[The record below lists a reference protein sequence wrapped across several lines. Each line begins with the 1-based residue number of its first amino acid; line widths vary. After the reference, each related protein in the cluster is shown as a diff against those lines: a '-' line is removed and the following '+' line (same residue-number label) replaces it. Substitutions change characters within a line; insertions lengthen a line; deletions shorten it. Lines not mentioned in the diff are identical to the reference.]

1 MATKRELLGSELM
14 KEIFRIRI
22 DTLWYMLALK
32 AHGRLPPVEAE
43 KATGDFDDKG
53 ALFMPGGFVFQ
64 DWEGNPVRKER
75 FRDKSAE
82 GFRKMIREAMRFDGV
97 QLLYPDGI
105 ARSVKL
111 GNTSFAKIAASILE
125 NRKEALRRR
134 VGLGEKP
141 PERITS
147 ADISRSYCPNYYPPP
162 YGSRTSLSSDI
173 SVCLTEPRM
182 YFRQVEDY
190 FNLRGAEAE
199 NFWLGIRVARQQVIG
214 KDDAWLAQ
222 PYVVTCHSTRYREEI
237 LTGITR
243 ISGFGKF
250 GEFATVTLEAATNEL
265 LHEVEGGRTQ
275 YSPEEII
282 ATYRG
287 LQVVGVLRIYP
298 RTNPGA
304 RLMKGVTT
312 LLIQPEKELGLDLRA
327 LTVAAKKH
335 YKVR

>member
-1 MATKRELLGSELM
+1 MATKRELIGSELI
-14 KEIFRIRI
+14 KEILRIRI
-22 DTLWYMLALK
+22 DTLWNMLALK
-32 AHGRLPPVEAE
+32 FHGRLPPVDAE

-64 DWEGNPVRKER
+64 DWEGNAVRR
-75 FRDKSAE
+75 VHFRDKSVE
-82 GFRKMIREAMRFDGV
+82 GFRKAVRAAMRFDGV

-141 PERITS
+141 PARLNS
-147 ADISRSYCPNYYPPP
+147 ADISRSYCPTYYPPP

-190 FNLRGAEAE
+190 FNLRGSEAE
-199 NFWLGIRVARQQVIG
+199 NFWLGIRAARQQVIG

-250 GEFATVTLEAATNEL
+250 GEFATLTLETATTEL
-265 LHEVEGGRTQ
+265 LHEIESGRTQ
-275 YSPEEII
+275 YSPDEII

-304 RLMKGVTT
+304 RLMKGVSST
-312 LLIQPEKELGLDLRA
+312 LIQPEKELGLDLRA
-327 LTVAAKKH
+327 LTREARQR